1 MNRATA
7 SGRSPL
13 EHDVRDFAPGLLAIQ
28 ESPPARLPRMVLAL
42 VVALFGILLAWAMLA
57 TLDIIASAEG
67 RLVPQ
72 TYVKIIQPA
81 DAGIIQ
87 ELLVR
92 EGDSVQDGQV
102 LIRMD
107 ANVTEADV
115 QALQNEIAL
124 KKLQLRRIDA
134 ELAGGPLA
142 HVRGEQQPLFAQ
154 VEAQHRAHELAYRD
168 SLAQEKENL
177 NKNRHELGAAEQM
190 LRKLEQTVPVYRKS
204 AESYGKLAA
213 EGFFSPLAAEEK
225 ARDRIEK
232 ERELEAQMSTVAG
245 LRAAVL
251 ASERRVSQVTSAY
264 RSQLQNER
272 IDAASAL
279 HKLQQDHAKVAY
291 KRALLELRAPQAG
304 IIKDLATHTVGT
316 VVQPGTV
323 LMSLVPH
330 HEPLQAEVYV
340 RNEDVGFMHVDQ
352 KAQVKVLA
360 YPFQKYG
367 MIQGTVVHVGADATE
382 QANAQGAKIAS
393 QMPAA
398 PTYKGIVR
406 LSQQTLDSGGQSL
419 KLTPGMQVIAELHQG
434 RRTVM
439 EYLLSP
445 VRKAFQEAGRE
456 R

>member
-1 MNRATA
+1 
-7 SGRSPL
+7 
-13 EHDVRDFAPGLLAIQ
+13 
-28 ESPPARLPRMVLAL
+28 
-42 VVALFGILLAWAMLA
+42 
-57 TLDIIASAEG
+57 
-67 RLVPQ
+67 
-72 TYVKIIQPA
+72 
-81 DAGIIQ
+81 
-87 ELLVR
+87 
-92 EGDSVQDGQV
+92 
-102 LIRMD
+102 
-107 ANVTEADV
+107 
-115 QALQNEIAL
+115 
-124 KKLQLRRIDA
+124 
-134 ELAGGPLA
+134 
-142 HVRGEQQPLFAQ
+142 
-154 VEAQHRAHELAYRD
+154 
-168 SLAQEKENL
+168 
-177 NKNRHELGAAEQM
+177 
-190 LRKLEQTVPVYRKS
+190 
-204 AESYGKLAA
+204 
-213 EGFFSPLAAEEK
+213 
-225 ARDRIEK
+225 
-232 ERELEAQMSTVAG
+232 
-245 LRAAVL
+245 
-251 ASERRVSQVTSAY
+251 
-264 RSQLQNER
+264 
-272 IDAASAL
+272 L

-445 VRKAFQEAGRE
+445 VLKAFQEAGRE